1 METKRGGI
9 RPGSGR
15 PKLPPGEKR
24 TMRSMKATDE
34 EWERIKEFAREIKK

>member
-1 METKRGGI
+1 MMERGGS